1 MTLDQ
6 KNNATAWVVTV
17 VFHILLLL
25 LFFLIKYSIPAT
37 PIVEELG
44 MEVNLGTSEDG
55 YGFEQPEWV
64 GDPSALESSEATTD
78 MGSEDA
84 ISTYTS
90 STGEEV
96 IPTSRP
102 RNNVRSSNVT
112 QGQTVTQ
119 PTTAAPRDPRY
130 SYQNM
135 QGQGGNTGQNNV
147 EGGAEGITSGPGDQ
161 GNIDGTVG
169 AENYE
174 GGQGKGNMRHNF
186 SKRTIVR
193 RPDPNATFDR
203 GGTVSITL
211 TVNSNGEI
219 LPGYRIDAPN
229 AQLRRLAEEKLKQI
243 RFNQVNPG
251 PPEAGI
257 IYFDF
262 KVGQ

>member
-6 KNNATAWVVTV
+6 KNNTTAWVVTL
-17 VFHILLLL
+17 VFHLLLLL
-25 LFFLIKYSIPAT
+25 LFFLIKYSVPVTTTI
-37 PIVEELG
+37 EELG

-64 GDPSALESSEATTD
+64 GDPAPLESSEATVNIGAD
-78 MGSEDA
+78 EA
-84 ISTYTS
+84 INAYSTPS
-90 STGEEV
+90 GDEV
-96 IPTSRP
+96 IATTRPSTPT
-102 RNNVRSSNVT
+102 RSSNVR
-112 QGQTVTQ
+112 QGQTVAQTS
-119 PTTAAPRDPRY
+119 TAAPRDPRY

-135 QGQGGNTGQNNV
+135 QGQGGNTAQNNV
-147 EGGAEGITSGPGDQ
+147 AGGSEGITSGTGDQ
-161 GNIDGTVG
+161 GNIDGVPG

-174 GGQGKGNMRHNF
+174 GSHGRGNIRHNF
-186 SKRTIVR
+186 SSRTMVR
-193 RPDPNATFDR
+193 RPEPSATFDR
-203 GGTVSITL
+203 GGTVRITI

-219 LPGYRIDAPN
+219 LPGYSIDAPN